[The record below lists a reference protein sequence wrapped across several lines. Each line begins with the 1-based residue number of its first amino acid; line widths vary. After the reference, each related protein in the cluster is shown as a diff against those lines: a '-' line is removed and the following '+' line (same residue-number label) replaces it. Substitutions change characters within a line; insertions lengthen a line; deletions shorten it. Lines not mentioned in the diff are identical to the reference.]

1 MFLQETH
8 MQQDPTPQLTE
19 HLIIRVTKEQ
29 KELLRRTAK
38 SYGLKPTQLGRHLI
52 ASNLPHIQKNRFYE
66 SVK

>member
-1 MFLQETH
+1 

-38 SYGLKPTQLGRHLI
+38 SYGHKTTALARHLVFN
-52 ASNLPHIQKNRFYE
+52 NLPNIQRNRFYDY
-66 SVK
+66 SI